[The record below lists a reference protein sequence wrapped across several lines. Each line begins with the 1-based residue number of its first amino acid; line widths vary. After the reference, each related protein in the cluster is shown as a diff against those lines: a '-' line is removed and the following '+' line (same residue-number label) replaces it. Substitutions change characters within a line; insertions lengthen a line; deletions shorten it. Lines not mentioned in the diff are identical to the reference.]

1 MSEVFE
7 HNPDDHDDPSAG
19 PTWLMGGVG
28 AILLV
33 ATVLS
38 VTALYYNVKAVEVQD
53 QVISRPILSVQQL
66 RREQEQL
73 LTAPA
78 RWVPREEVS
87 GTVQALVIPIERAM
101 EIVIAEQ
108 GQ

>member
-33 ATVLS
+33 ATVLG
-38 VTALYYNVKAVEVQD
+38 VTALYYNVKAEEVQV
-53 QVISRPILSVQQL
+53 QVISPPIVVVQQL
-66 RREQEQL
+66 RHEQEKL
-73 LTAPA
+73 LTSPA
-78 RWVPREEVS
+78 RWVTREEET
-87 GTVQALVIPIERAM
+87 GT
-101 EIVIAEQ
+101 
-108 GQ
+108 